1 MEVEFADAAECGE
14 GCEEGVAK
22 ADRGG
27 RHLSG
32 SWELWLGVV
41 LDVLQGS
48 FNNLVDDDHDDHGLL
63 WRPRLNWEGTQPYFA
78 LTLQTAGPLLH
89 ATVTVYLNVQERAR
103 HKAHSEDQHSRL
115 RSCDWTQLD
124 SHRRSLNDGSGIPTL
139 RRLMS
144 RNSIRFLDLHGV

>member
-1 MEVEFADAAECGE
+1 MEFADAVECGE
-14 GCEEGVAK
+14 GREEGVAK

-32 SWELWLGVV
+32 SWELWLAVV

-48 FNNLVDDDHDDHGLL
+48 LNNVVDDDHDDHGLL
-63 WRPRLNWEGTQPYFA
+63 WHPKLNWESTQPYFA

-89 ATVTVYLNVQERAR
+89 ATVIVYLNVQHCGPQRGPTFKTAI
-103 HKAHSEDQHSRL
+103 SRL
-115 RSCDWTQLD
+115 DPARLSSARSDY
-124 SHRRSLNDGSGIPTL
+124 RSGIPPL

-144 RNSIRFLDLHGV
+144 RNSIPRFARRLRGFSWF